1 MDSMEA
7 DLRSVPDL
15 SIERLSTVLS
25 VPGLWP
31 AVPHLILTDL
41 NELRQRTILSYLKQ
55 FPDTPMLGID
65 VTSHRVIT
73 MSIEPYTVRSTEDL
87 TAVIRNKTLPHPE
100 PKTPRPPVFS
110 PGVADRLL
118 RGALSSP

>member
-25 VPGLWP
+25 VPVLWP

-41 NELRQRTILSYLKQ
+41 NQLRQRTILSYLKQ
-55 FPDTPMLGID
+55 FPDTPRAGIEA
-65 VTSHRVIT
+65 TSHGVIAT
-73 MSIEPYTVRSTEDL
+73 LIEPYSIPSIEGLTV
-87 TAVIRNKTLPHPE
+87 VIRKEIVPHPE
-100 PKTPRPPVFS
+100 PRAPGRLVFS
-110 PGVADRLL
+110 LGLADR
-118 RGALSSP
+118 